1 MEQSEQ
7 TPVHVSENK
16 DDVSQHIKSGGEKTD
31 KPIDNRLLAKH
42 LPAPIEVVQTIKE
55 EQAVYDL
62 WVDAYKK
69 LYPDYEVCRNDPQN
83 TQAHI
88 LYARDEKGKVASS
101 ARLTIDSP
109 LGMPSDEYY
118 PPEVAMYRDSG
129 KKLMEYGRFVSNG
142 GNLELLK
149 TYYNAVYQVA
159 VMEGID
165 VIIMTMKQKDV
176 AFHSNLIG
184 AYLLLSDMGI
194 PLGGQYKM
202 SCVAWEIKH
211 TKSRFFRW
219 TGLNKQV
226 NQQASGEAA

>member
-1 MEQSEQ
+1 MEQQNQ
-7 TPVHVSENK
+7 TPVQVSEK
-16 DDVSQHIKSGGEKTD
+16 
-31 KPIDNRLLAKH
+31 IDNIDQQTTGAKDSYTPIENYLLAKD
-42 LPAPIEVVQTIKE
+42 LPTPIQVVQTAKE
-55 EQAVYDL
+55 EQEVYEL
-62 WVDAYKK
+62 WVGAYKK
-69 LYPDYEVCRNDPQN
+69 LYPDYEVCRDDPQN

-118 PPEVAMYRDSG
+118 PPEVAMYREQG
-129 KKLMEYGRFVSNG
+129 NKLMEYGRFVSNG
-142 GNLELLK
+142 GNLALLK
-149 TYYNAVYQVA
+149 TYYKAVYQVA
-159 VMEGID
+159 KAENID
-165 VIIMTMKQKDV
+165 IIIMTMKQKDV

-194 PLGGQYKM
+194 QLGGQYKM

-219 TGLNKQV
+219 TGLNKQTV
-226 NQQASGEAA
+226 QQTIGEIA